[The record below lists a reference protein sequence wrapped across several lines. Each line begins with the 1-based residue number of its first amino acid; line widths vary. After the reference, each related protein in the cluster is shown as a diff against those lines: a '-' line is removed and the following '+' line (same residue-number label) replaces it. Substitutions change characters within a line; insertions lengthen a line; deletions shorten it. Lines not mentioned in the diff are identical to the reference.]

1 MIIYR
6 ELGKSNAES
15 AQGNRFSVQT
25 RNENSLSKI
34 TKKKVIKQS
43 PQKADLENMTEP
55 LKLQILQQS
64 NQNYKNELLSEKKL
78 TIKESK
84 IRTHIDRTL

>member
-1 MIIYR
+1 MQNQPR
-6 ELGKSNAES
+6 ETDSQFKLQMRIHCPK
-15 AQGNRFSVQT
+15 
-25 RNENSLSKI
+25 LP
-34 TKKKVIKQS
+34 KKKVIKQS